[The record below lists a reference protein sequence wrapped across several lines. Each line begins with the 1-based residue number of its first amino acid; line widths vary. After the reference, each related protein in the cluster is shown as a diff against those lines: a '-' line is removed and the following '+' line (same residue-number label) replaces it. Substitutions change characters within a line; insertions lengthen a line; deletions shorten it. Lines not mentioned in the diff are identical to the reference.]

1 MRQGIL
7 PWSSKAGPRYFFS
20 TRLRLEATMERKI
33 TAIVRQKRNPERV
46 SIFLDEEYAFGLTRI
61 VAAWLQVG
69 QYLSEEKIAS
79 LQAEDAREVAYLKAI
94 KYLDYRE
101 RSEAEIRIHLNKR
114 DINESVIED
123 VIDRLLRSGLV
134 DDRRFAAN
142 WVENR
147 LEFRPRGRRAL
158 FYELRQKGISEEIIQ
173 EMLDSIN
180 DEELAYQ
187 AAIKKAKNYQS
198 LEWDDFR
205 KKMLG
210 FLSRRGFSYD
220 ITPTIM
226 TRVWNELNE
235 AQFNKDTYNKQEV
248 DA

>member
-1 MRQGIL
+1 
-7 PWSSKAGPRYFFS
+7 
-20 TRLRLEATMERKI
+20 MERKI

-46 SIFLDEEYAFGLTRI
+46 SILLDEEYAFGLTRI

-69 QYLSEEKIAS
+69 QYLSEEKIDS
-79 LQAEDAREVAYLKAI
+79 LQAEDAQEVAYLIAI

-101 RSEAEIRIHLNKR
+101 RSETEIRAHLNKR
-114 DINESVIED
+114 DINERVIED

-134 DDRRFAAN
+134 DDHRFAAN

-158 FYELRQKGISEEIIQ
+158 SYELRQKGISEEIIR
-173 EMLDSIN
+173 ETLDSIN

-187 AAIKKAKNYQS
+187 AAMKKAKNYQS
-198 LEWDDFR
+198 LEWDEFR

-210 FLSRRGFSYD
+210 FLSRRGFSYN
-220 ITPTIM
+220 ITSTIL
-226 TRVWNELNE
+226 TRVWDELNE
-235 AQFNKDTYNKQEV
+235 AQFTKKTLTNKR
-248 DA
+248 

>member
-7 PWSSKAGPRYFFS
+7 PWSSKAGPRDFFS

-69 QYLSEEKIAS
+69 QYLSEEKIDS
-79 LQAEDAREVAYLKAI
+79 LQAEDAQEVAYLIAI

-101 RSEAEIRIHLNKR
+101 RSETEIRAHLNKR
-114 DINESVIED
+114 DINERVIED

-158 FYELRQKGISEEIIQ
+158 SYELRQKGISEEIIR
-173 EMLDSIN
+173 ETLDSIN

-187 AAIKKAKNYQS
+187 AAMKKAKNFQS
-198 LEWDDFR
+198 LEWDEFR

-210 FLSRRGFSYD
+210 FLSRRGFSYN
-220 ITPTIM
+220 ITSTIL
-226 TRVWNELNE
+226 TRVWDELNE
-235 AQFNKDTYNKQEV
+235 AQFTKNTLTNKR
-248 DA
+248 

>member
-1 MRQGIL
+1 
-7 PWSSKAGPRYFFS
+7 
-20 TRLRLEATMERKI
+20 MERKI

-69 QYLSEEKIAS
+69 QYLSEEKIDS
-79 LQAEDAREVAYLKAI
+79 LQAEDAQEVAYLIAI

-158 FYELRQKGISEEIIQ
+158 FYELRQKGISEEIIR
-173 EMLDSIN
+173 ETLDSIN

-187 AAIKKAKNYQS
+187 AAMKKAKNYQS

>member
-1 MRQGIL
+1 
-7 PWSSKAGPRYFFS
+7 
-20 TRLRLEATMERKI
+20 MERKI

-69 QYLSEEKIAS
+69 QYLSEEKIDS
-79 LQAEDAREVAYLKAI
+79 LQAEDAQEVAYLIAI

-101 RSEAEIRIHLNKR
+101 RSETEIRAHLNKR
-114 DINESVIED
+114 DINERVIED

-158 FYELRQKGISEEIIQ
+158 SYELRQKGISEEIIR
-173 EMLDSIN
+173 ETLDSIN

-187 AAIKKAKNYQS
+187 AAMKKAKNFQS
-198 LEWDDFR
+198 LEWDEFR

-210 FLSRRGFSYD
+210 FLSRRGFSYN
-220 ITPTIM
+220 ITSTIL
-226 TRVWNELNE
+226 TRVWDELNE
-235 AQFNKDTYNKQEV
+235 AQFTKNTLTNKR
-248 DA
+248 

>member
-1 MRQGIL
+1 
-7 PWSSKAGPRYFFS
+7 
-20 TRLRLEATMERKI
+20 MERKI

-114 DINESVIED
+114 DINESVIKD

>member
-1 MRQGIL
+1 
-7 PWSSKAGPRYFFS
+7 
-20 TRLRLEATMERKI
+20 MERKI

-114 DINESVIED
+114 DINESVIKD

-173 EMLDSIN
+173 ETLDSIN

>member
-1 MRQGIL
+1 
-7 PWSSKAGPRYFFS
+7 
-20 TRLRLEATMERKI
+20 MERKI

-173 EMLDSIN
+173 ETLDSIN

>member
-1 MRQGIL
+1 MID
-7 PWSSKAGPRYFFS
+7 
-20 TRLRLEATMERKI
+20 ATMELKI

-46 SIFLDEEYAFGLTRI
+46 SIFLDDEYAFGLTRI

>member
-1 MRQGIL
+1 
-7 PWSSKAGPRYFFS
+7 
-20 TRLRLEATMERKI
+20 MERKI

-69 QYLSEEKIAS
+69 QYLSEEKIDS
-79 LQAEDAREVAYLKAI
+79 LQAEDAQEVAYLIAI

-101 RSEAEIRIHLNKR
+101 RSETEIRAHLNKR
-114 DINESVIED
+114 DINERVIED

-134 DDRRFAAN
+134 DDHRFAAN

-158 FYELRQKGISEEIIQ
+158 SYELRQKGISEEIIR
-173 EMLDSIN
+173 ETLDSIN

-187 AAIKKAKNYQS
+187 AAMKKAKNYQS
-198 LEWDDFR
+198 LEWDEFR

-210 FLSRRGFSYD
+210 FLSRRGFSYN
-220 ITPTIM
+220 ITSTIL
-226 TRVWNELNE
+226 TRVWDELNE
-235 AQFNKDTYNKQEV
+235 AQFTKNTLTNKR
-248 DA
+248 

>member
-1 MRQGIL
+1 
-7 PWSSKAGPRYFFS
+7 
-20 TRLRLEATMERKI
+20 MERKI

-69 QYLSEEKIAS
+69 QYLSEEKIDS
-79 LQAEDAREVAYLKAI
+79 LQAEDAQEVAYLIAI

-101 RSEAEIRIHLNKR
+101 RSETEIRAHLNKR
-114 DINESVIED
+114 DINERVIED

-158 FYELRQKGISEEIIQ
+158 FYELRQKGIAEEIIQ
-173 EMLDSIN
+173 DTLDPIN

-198 LEWDDFR
+198 LEWDEFR

-210 FLSRRGFSYD
+210 FLSRRGFSYN
-220 ITPTIM
+220 ITSTIL
-226 TRVWNELNE
+226 TRVWDELNE
-235 AQFNKDTYNKQEV
+235 AQFTKNTLTNKR
-248 DA
+248 

>member
-1 MRQGIL
+1 
-7 PWSSKAGPRYFFS
+7 
-20 TRLRLEATMERKI
+20 MERKI

-46 SIFLDEEYAFGLTRI
+46 NIFLDEEYAFGLARI
-61 VAAWLQVG
+61 VAAWLQIG
-69 QYLSEEKIAS
+69 QYLSEEKITS

-101 RSEAEIRIHLNKR
+101 RSEAEIRIHLNKG
-114 DINESVIED
+114 DINEHVIED
-123 VIDRLLRSGLV
+123 VIDRLRRSSLV

-158 FYELRQKGISEEIIQ
+158 YYELRQKGISEEIIQ
-173 EMLDSIN
+173 ETLDPIN

-187 AAIKKAKNYQS
+187 AAIKKAKNFQS

-205 KKMLG
+205 KKMLSY
-210 FLSRRGFSYD
+210 LSRRGFSYD
-220 ITPTIM
+220 ITSTIL
-226 TRVWNELNE
+226 TRVWDELNE
-235 AQFNKDTYNKQEV
+235 AQFTKDTYNKQEV

>member
-1 MRQGIL
+1 
-7 PWSSKAGPRYFFS
+7 
-20 TRLRLEATMERKI
+20 MERKI
-33 TAIVRQKRNPERV
+33 TAIVRQKRNPECV

-69 QYLSEEKIAS
+69 QYLSEEKIDS
-79 LQAEDAREVAYLKAI
+79 LQAEDAQEVAYLIAI

-101 RSEAEIRIHLNKR
+101 RSETEIRAHLNKR
-114 DINESVIED
+114 DINERVIED

-134 DDRRFAAN
+134 DDHRFAAN

-173 EMLDSIN
+173 ETLDPIN
-180 DEELAYQ
+180 DEELAYH
-187 AAIKKAKNYQS
+187 AAIEKAKKFQS

>member
-1 MRQGIL
+1 
-7 PWSSKAGPRYFFS
+7 
-20 TRLRLEATMERKI
+20 MERKI
-33 TAIVRQKRNPERV
+33 TAIVRQKRNPDRV
-46 SIFLDEEYAFGLTRI
+46 NIFLDDDYAFGLTRI

-114 DINESVIED
+114 DINERVIED
-123 VIDRLLRSGLV
+123 VIARLRRSGLV

-173 EMLDSIN
+173 ETLDPIN

-187 AAIKKAKNYQS
+187 AAINKAKNFHS

-210 FLSRRGFSYD
+210 YLSRRGFSYH
-220 ITPTIM
+220 TTSTIL
-226 TRVWNELNE
+226 TRVWGELNE
-235 AQFNKDTYNKQEV
+235 AQFTKDTYNKQEV

>member
-1 MRQGIL
+1 
-7 PWSSKAGPRYFFS
+7 
-20 TRLRLEATMERKI
+20 MERKI